1 MVKVIQEGQWF
12 KSSHAG
18 LGCHA
23 VNSSTLSPIDYVRP
37 HNCEKYISEE
47 LRKKEEM
54 ESKKQKK
61 RRWTARLKFDSWTSK
76 WCQIKNVFKNCNL
89 YKHLN

>member
-23 VNSSTLSPIDYVRP
+23 INSSMLSPIDYVRP
-37 HNCEKYISEE
+37 HNCEIYISEE

-54 ESKKQKK
+54 ESKKQKEEEMDSE
-61 RRWTARLKFDSWTSK
+61 TQFDSSTLK
-76 WCQIKNVFKNCNL
+76 WCQIKMYSKNCNL
-89 YKHLN
+89 